1 MQSGG
6 DDVKLE
12 VGWVRNY
19 SGPGCPHPCPPHL
32 LLSFIS
38 SRRSCLVGHN
48 QPPPIFW
55 TLDLELH
62 LNKMKQV
69 HLPTMLAALALL
81 VLSLSST
88 AQHQPDDANLLHVT
102 ITSGRNTTGEL
113 GGTLTLPCL
122 VSLARPPPALANNGR
137 RAALFLPRVRWS
149 LVGHNDDKETE
160 ILVALGDSVQVSE
173 AYQSRASLPR
183 YAVSPADLTLR
194 LEGLRYGDAGEY
206 RCHVQQGPDHDH
218 DVTQVQVKGL
228 VFHHGDPSRSSHAF
242 TFDQAREAC
251 VEIGAEM
258 AMPEQLV
265 AAYHGGYENCHA
277 GWLSDRSVRYA
288 VQKPRE
294 DCLGVMEGLPGVRTF
309 GTLKPEQLF
318 DVYCYVGHIAGEVF
332 NGLAPNGFT
341 FGEAKAYCQREGAE
355 LATLAQLY
363 AAQKHGL
370 SHCGFGWLK
379 DGSVRRPVATPGGR
393 CEEAPSN
400 KTDFL
405 EAHSRHDVYCF
416 KSDFST
422 QSPPFP
428 LTTESEH
435 VSHLL
440 STVETATA
448 SEEVETVHPVTQ
460 DLLKTK
466 SWTSVDPQSEPES
479 HPASPASVGIFITKA
494 TSGPENL
501 TGPSHTSTA
510 DTSTGNMDLMS
521 SHTEESSS
529 SATMSPNL
537 DKNNTLEE
545 HPESGEEILTTDSL
559 VTTETNAIT
568 SSEPPLDSSVEISGA
583 ASITSG
589 TPKTPTVEVLTVSDF
604 SLDLTASSGTS
615 SSEIPSSAPPELPHN
630 TTHEDGDKA
639 RTETSAKASADRSG
653 ESPEAKS
660 ESASNLT
667 DSPDHHT
674 DPRTPPTVIT
684 SSTQQS
690 GFHMQSST
698 PLPVAWNEAAS
709 TTSRPDGGQ
718 EETGV
723 DVASV
728 RRCSGCH
735 LEDQTTE
742 TLTDPTVHRKG
753 PTAMAAR
760 QEVNQD
766 LCGESPCLNGGT
778 CLDGETPKCVCLPG
792 YGGTSCQSDAE
803 ACEVGWEKFQSFC
816 YYHVNTRQSWEGAEQ
831 HCRTLGGHLMSIMT
845 PEEQHHINDKYREY
859 QWIGLNDK
867 TIEGDF
873 RWSDGNLL
881 IYDNWHRGQPD
892 SYFLS
897 GEDCAAMVW
906 HDGGRWSDVPCNYHL
921 SFTCKK
927 GLSSCGKPPA
937 VPNAVPFGKTR
948 TRYETFAKVRYRC
961 HAGFVQKLNP
971 VISCLPGGH
980 WEEPLIMCL
989 PVASH
994 ADHRFTPTARTHPE
1008 ETEFA
1013 MKVTT
1018 EVHTQS
1024 SSSLPAH

>member
-1 MQSGG
+1 
-6 DDVKLE
+6 
-12 VGWVRNY
+12 
-19 SGPGCPHPCPPHL
+19 
-32 LLSFIS
+32 
-38 SRRSCLVGHN
+38 
-48 QPPPIFW
+48 
-55 TLDLELH
+55 
-62 LNKMKQV
+62 MKRV
-69 HLPTMLAALALL
+69 HLSAMLAALALL
-81 VLSLSST
+81 VFPLSSN
-88 AQHQPDDANLLHVT
+88 AQHHPDDANLLHVT

-113 GGTLTLPCL
+113 GSTLTLPCL
-122 VSLARPPPALANNGR
+122 VSLARPPPAPHTNGR

-149 LVGHNDDKETE
+149 LVGQDDNKETE

-173 AYQSRASLPR
+173 AYQSRAQLPR
-183 YAVSPADLTLR
+183 YAISPADLTLR

-228 VFHHGDPSRSSHAF
+228 VFHHGDPLRSPHAF
-242 TFDQAREAC
+242 TFEQAREAC
-251 VEIGAEM
+251 VKIGSEM
-258 AMPEQLV
+258 AMPEQLA
-265 AAYHGGYENCHA
+265 AAYHSGYENCHA

-332 NGLAPNGFT
+332 HGLAPHGLT
-341 FGEAKAYCQREGAE
+341 FAEAKAHCVREGAD

-379 DGSVRRPVATPGGR
+379 DGSVRHPMATPGGR
-393 CEEAPSN
+393 CEEAPGN
-400 KTDFL
+400 KTDFP

-416 KSDFST
+416 RSDFST
-422 QSPPFP
+422 QPPPFP
-428 LTTESEH
+428 LTTETEH

-460 DLLKTK
+460 DPLKTK
-466 SWTSVDPQSEPES
+466 SWTSVDPQSDPQS
-479 HPASPASVGIFITKA
+479 HPASPASLEIFIIKA

-501 TGPSHTSTA
+501 TSPSDTSTA
-510 DTSTGNMDLMS
+510 DTSTVNVNLMS
-521 SHTEESSS
+521 SHAEDSSS
-529 SATMSPNL
+529 SSTMSPNL

-568 SSEPPLDSSVEISGA
+568 SSQPPSDSSEEISGA
-583 ASITSG
+583 AFITSA
-589 TPKTPTVEVLTVSDF
+589 TPETPTVEVLTVSDF
-604 SLDLTASSGTS
+604 SLDLTTTSGT
-615 SSEIPSSAPPELPHN
+615 EIPSSSPPEMLNFISESTAHLEAVHN
-630 TTHEDGDKA
+630 TTQEDGDKA
-639 RTETSAKASADRSG
+639 RTETSAKASGDRLG
-653 ESPEAKS
+653 ENPEA
-660 ESASNLT
+660 ETASNLT

-674 DPRTPPTVIT
+674 DPRTPPMETT

-690 GFHMQSST
+690 GFHMQSRT
-698 PLPVAWNEAAS
+698 PLPVAWNEATITAI
-709 TTSRPDGGQ
+709 RPEGGQ
-718 EETGV
+718 EETST

-728 RRCSGCH
+728 RRCSRCH

-742 TLTDPTVHRKG
+742 TLTDSTVDRKG
-753 PTAMAAR
+753 STAMAAR
-760 QEVNQD
+760 QEVNLE

-778 CLDGETPKCVCLPG
+778 CLDGETPKCLCLPG
-792 YGGTSCQSDAE
+792 YGGASCQSDAE

-816 YYHVNTRQSWEGAEQ
+816 YHHVNTRQSWEGAEQ

-980 WEEPLIMCL
+980 WEEPLITCL
-989 PVASH
+989 PIASH
-994 ADHRFTPTARTHPE
+994 ADHRFTSTARPHAQ
-1008 ETEFA
+1008 ETKEFT

-1024 SSSLPAH
+1024 SSPLRAH